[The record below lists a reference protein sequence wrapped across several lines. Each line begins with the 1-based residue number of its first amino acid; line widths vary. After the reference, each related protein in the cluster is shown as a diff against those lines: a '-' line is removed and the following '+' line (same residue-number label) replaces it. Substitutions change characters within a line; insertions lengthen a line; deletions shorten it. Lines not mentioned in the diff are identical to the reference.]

1 MWFLFAGAASA
12 AGTLTPASVLADIN
26 ARGAYAVVKDLF
38 DKPEWSV
45 ILDHIETGQ
54 SQWLKVAVALY
65 GGTDAGST
73 EMITSA
79 AGVALL
85 HQPRR
90 VLLEVGPVLG
100 LEGICSAPD
109 IDDPRWSTQQKLVKN
124 LDARIASVS
133 RLNGDDV
140 GSARDSCLKF
150 LREAR
155 ALMLSPNGPYR

>member
-1 MWFLFAGAASA
+1 
-12 AGTLTPASVLADIN
+12 VK
-26 ARGAYAVVKDLF
+26 RG
-38 DKPEWSV
+38 S
-45 ILDHIETGQ
+45 
-54 SQWLKVAVALY
+54 VAVS
-65 GGTDAGST
+65 AGRQ
-73 EMITSA
+73 EMLTSA

-90 VLLEVGPVLG
+90 VLLEVAPVLG

-133 RLNGDDV
+133 RLNGADV
-140 GSARDSCLKF
+140 ASARDLCLKS
-150 LREAR
+150 LNEAR